1 MASAAQPESE
11 ITTDLRLAAD
21 PPQLARRV
29 HPMTWL
35 KVHASAVRYRVG
47 GLPGSIRYFRHRKIH
62 SPKQILRHVEARRYW
77 RVRSASEALELLIAI
92 LLSPVFVIGAAVWH
106 TSRNAGIHARRT
118 GRSAVRQFVDQLR
131 IYVSSGVMPAT
142 YYIFSL
148 VDHPTGARARTFLK
162 RAETKGMLYGI
173 VRQHMP
179 PLSSLNDKLEF
190 EKRCVETGLPTI
202 RTIALVSGDKLFGGH
217 GLPPTDLFIKPAS
230 GKGGRGAARW
240 KSTGAGYVSA
250 CGRELTASGLLD
262 HLRAR
267 SNRGDLLIQP
277 CVRNHDSLA
286 DLNCGALA
294 TIRVLTCLNR
304 LGEPEVIGAA
314 LRMAVDPSSVV
325 DNLHQ
330 GGITAAID
338 LDTGVLGPAS
348 NLGKDARLGW
358 LDRHP
363 TTGAQIAGRR
373 LEWWP
378 QVSDLALRAQ
388 AVFSD
393 RLFVGWDLA
402 MTPDSPIIVE
412 GNSSPDLDIL
422 QRSSGH
428 GMANGRFAE
437 LLAERLVDW
446 GEYERRAA

>member
-1 MASAAQPESE
+1 MKW
-11 ITTDLRLAAD
+11 LRA
-21 PPQLARRV
+21 
-29 HPMTWL
+29 
-35 KVHASAVRYRVG
+35 HASAVRYRVG
-47 GLPGSIRYFRHRKIH
+47 GLPGSLRYFRPPEVH

-77 RVRSASEALELLIAI
+77 RIRSLSEALELLVA
-92 LLSPVFVIGAAVWH
+92 LSLSPVFVIGAAVWH
-106 TSRNAGIHARRT
+106 TARSGGIHARRT
-118 GRSAVRQFVDQLR
+118 GRSVGLQFLDQLR

-148 VDHPTGARARTFLK
+148 VDHPTGARAQTFLK
-162 RAETKGMLYGI
+162 RAETKGMLYKI
-173 VRQHMP
+173 VREHMP
-179 PLSSLNDKLEF
+179 PLSSLNDKSAF
-190 EKRCVETGLPTI
+190 EKHCMEAGLPTI
-202 RTIALVSGDKLFGGH
+202 RTIALVRDGKLVGSDA
-217 GLPPTDLFIKPAS
+217 LPPTDLFIKPLS
-230 GKGGRGAARW
+230 GKGGRGAERW
-240 KSTGAGYVSA
+240 EWGGGGYVSPA
-250 CGRELTASGLLD
+250 GRELAASALLD
-262 HLRAR
+262 RLRAR
-267 SNRGDLLIQP
+267 SHRAALLIQP
-277 CVRNHDSLA
+277 CVHNHDSLS

-314 LRMAVDPSSVV
+314 LRMAVSPSSVV

-338 LDTGVLGPAS
+338 PETGVLGPAS

-363 TTGAQIAGRR
+363 TTGAQIEGRL

-378 QVSDLALRAQ
+378 MVRGLALRAQ
-388 AVFSD
+388 AGFSD

-402 MTPDSPIIVE
+402 MTSDGPIIVE

-446 GEYERRAA
+446 GECERRAA